1 MTSSREPQGD
11 LVLLDACCLINL
23 FASGSA
29 EEILR
34 ALPYRWAIARYVLEE
49 EILEIEAEDPARP
62 EEPSNGDVG
71 RQPLRPLLRHL
82 LQREVLEELD
92 IGSPE
97 EETELV
103 RFAAELDDGE
113 AHTCALAIT
122 RQGRVATDDRKAIR
136 VLRSAWAS
144 RGHDGEPVLRTS
156 DLLFSWADA
165 RQIARRDLV
174 RVVRSIARRASYFPP
189 KSDPHCERWMELL
202 EEV

>member
-23 FASGSA
+23 FASGSG

-34 ALPYRWAIARYVLEE
+34 ALPCRWAVARYVLEE
-49 EILEIEAEDPARP
+49 EIMEIEAEDPADQ
-62 EEPSNGDVG
+62 EEPTVDVG
-71 RQPLRPLLRHL
+71 RLPLRPLLSDL
-82 LQREVLEELD
+82 LQSGVLQELD
-92 IGSPE
+92 IVSQE
-97 EETELV
+97 EEAELV

-136 VLRSAWAS
+136 VLRSAWSS

-189 KSDPHCERWMELL
+189 KSDPNYERWMELL
-202 EEV
+202 EDV

>member
-1 MTSSREPQGD
+1 MTSRREPQGD
-11 LVLLDACCLINL
+11 LVVLDACCLINL

-34 ALPYRWAIARYVLEE
+34 ALPYRWAVARYILEE
-49 EILEIEAEDPARP
+49 EILEIE
-62 EEPSNGDVG
+62 EPSIADAARV
-71 RQPLRPLLRHL
+71 PLRPLLTHL
-82 LQREVLEELD
+82 LQSEALQALD
-92 IGSPE
+92 IASPE

-136 VLRSAWAS
+136 VLRSAWAD

-165 RQIARRDLV
+165 RQIARRDLI
-174 RVVRSIARRASYFPP
+174 RAVRSIARRASYFPP